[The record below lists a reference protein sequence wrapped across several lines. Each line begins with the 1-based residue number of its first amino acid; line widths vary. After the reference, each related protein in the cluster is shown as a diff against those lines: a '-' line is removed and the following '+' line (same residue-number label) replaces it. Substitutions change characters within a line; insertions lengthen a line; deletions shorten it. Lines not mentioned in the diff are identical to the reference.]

1 MQRANETFVKER
13 QSDSRVSFREKKL
26 NEVERA
32 YWKWREIVGNGEEG
46 IKVSNIAI
54 CKHNDAHLW
63 SQFYKGFLDLLVQFR
78 TTVSNWVHGRR
89 TEMA

>member
-1 MQRANETFVKER
+1 MQER

-32 YWKWREIVGNGEEG
+32 YWKWREIVGNCEEG
-46 IKVSNIAI
+46 LKVGCAPLLRVASLMPFRI
-54 CKHNDAHLW
+54 L
-63 SQFYKGFLDLLVQFR
+63 QFYKGFLDLLVQFR

-89 TEMA
+89 SEMA